1 MRKLVI
7 AITVTVAVIIAA
19 MGFIAYKQVRGQT
32 TANLEVVSA
41 ERNEGRQLFHMCE
54 DAVASTIA
62 GVNVGTA
69 KFFEY
74 FHTDKAHAKQVLVDV
89 VLPVVTSREL
99 ACSTAQS
106 DVAHVRKA
114 ATTPD
119 KFMDDAAPVIDA
131 QLARLKQIHANGDA
145 LVTALDANAPVAELQ
160 AKLDTLRAAP
170 P

>member
-7 AITVTVAVIIAA
+7 AITITVAVVIAA
-19 MGFIAYKQVRGQT
+19 MGFIAYKQVQGQT
-32 TANLEVVSA
+32 AGNLEVVSA
-41 ERNEGRQLFHMCE
+41 ERSEGRQLFHMCE
-54 DAVASTIA
+54 GAVDSTIA
-62 GVNVGTA
+62 GVQTGTT

-74 FHTDKAHAKQVLVDV
+74 FNTDKAHAKQVLVDV
-89 VLPVVTSREL
+89 VIPVVTSREF
-99 ACSTAQS
+99 ACETAQT

-145 LVTALDANAPVAELQ
+145 LAKALDANAPVDELKT
-160 AKLDTLRAAP
+160 KLDTFRAAP

>member
-7 AITVTVAVIIAA
+7 AITVTVAFIIAA

-32 TANLEVVSA
+32 SANLEVVST
-41 ERNEGRQLFHMCE
+41 ERREGRQLFHMCE
-54 DAVASTIA
+54 GAVDSTIA
-62 GVNVGTA
+62 GIQTGTA
-69 KFFEY
+69 KLFED
-74 FHTDKAHAKQVLVDV
+74 FNTDKARAKHVLVDV
-89 VLPVVTSREL
+89 VIPVVTSREL

-106 DVAHVRKA
+106 DVEHVRKA

-119 KFMDDAAPVIDA
+119 KFMDEAAPVIDM

-145 LVTALDANAPVAELQ
+145 LAKALDANAPVDELK
-160 AKLDTLRAAP
+160 AKLETFRAAP

>member
-19 MGFIAYKQVRGQT
+19 MGFIAYKKVRGQT
-32 TANLEVVSA
+32 TENLEVVSA
-41 ERNEGRQLFHMCE
+41 ERREGRQLFHMCE
-54 DAVASTIA
+54 GAVDSTIA
-62 GVNVGTA
+62 GVQTGTE

-74 FHTDKAHAKQVLVDV
+74 FNTDKAHAKQVLVDV
-89 VLPVVTSREL
+89 VIPVVTSREY
-99 ACSTAQS
+99 ACSTAQT

-119 KFMDDAAPVIDA
+119 KFMDDAAPVIDG

-145 LVTALDANAPVAELQ
+145 LAKALDANAPVDELKT
-160 AKLDTLRAAP
+160 KLATFRAAP

>member
-1 MRKLVI
+1 MRKLII

-32 TANLEVVSA
+32 SANLEEVSA
-41 ERNEGRQLFHMCE
+41 ERSEGRQLFHMCE
-54 DAVASTIA
+54 GAVDSTIA
-62 GVNVGTA
+62 GVQTGTT

-74 FHTDKAHAKQVLVDV
+74 FNTDKAHAKQVLVDV
-89 VLPVVTSREL
+89 VIPVVTSREF
-99 ACSTAQS
+99 ACSTAQT

-145 LVTALDANAPVAELQ
+145 LAKALDANAPVDELKT
-160 AKLDTLRAAP
+160 KLDAFRAAP

>member
-19 MGFIAYKQVRGQT
+19 MGFIAYKQVRSQT

-41 ERNEGRQLFHMCE
+41 ERSEGRQLFHMCE
-54 DAVASTIA
+54 GAVDSTIA
-62 GVNVGTA
+62 GVQTGTT

-74 FHTDKAHAKQVLVDV
+74 FNTDKAHAKQVLVDIV
-89 VLPVVTSREL
+89 MPVVTSREF
-99 ACSTAQS
+99 ACETAQT

-131 QLARLKQIHANGDA
+131 QLARLKQIHANGEA
-145 LVTALDANAPVAELQ
+145 LAKALDANAAVDELK
-160 AKLDTLRAAP
+160 AKLDAFRAAP

>member
-19 MGFIAYKQVRGQT
+19 MGFIAYKQVRSQT

-41 ERNEGRQLFHMCE
+41 ERSEGRQLFHMCE
-54 DAVASTIA
+54 GAVDSTIA
-62 GVNVGTA
+62 GVQTGTT

-74 FHTDKAHAKQVLVDV
+74 FNTDRAKARHVLVDV
-89 VLPVVTSREL
+89 VMPVVESREL
-99 ACSTAQS
+99 ACSTAQT

-119 KFMDDAAPVIDA
+119 TFMDDAAPVIDA

-145 LVTALDANAPVAELQ
+145 LAKALDANAPVDELK
-160 AKLDTLRAAP
+160 AKLDAFRAAP